1 MSDVAPVLGFMMTRD
16 ITIQIFKWIA
26 LLALLWLFLR
36 WFEWRSV
43 YIPFGRLDSSP
54 ADVGLKFE
62 AVTFSAADGVKL
74 SGWYVPQPGAKL
86 TVLFCHGN
94 AGNISHRLE
103 KLLILRDA
111 GVNVFI
117 FDYRGY
123 GRSEGWPSEQGTY
136 KDALAAYDWLRR
148 EKSVAPERLVLQG
161 ESLGCAV
168 AIELARQRPVGG
180 LVLESA
186 FASIPE
192 MARAVYPW
200 LPLHLICRIRYDSLS
215 KIGSVKAPL
224 LSLHSREDEIVPF
237 SQAERLFAAAPGPKK
252 LVELRGDH
260 NGGFATSERVY
271 RAALAEFFRS
281 LGG

>member
-1 MSDVAPVLGFMMTRD
+1 MLTRD
-16 ITIQIFKWIA
+16 ITIQVFKWIA
-26 LLALLWLFLR
+26 LLALLWVFLR

-43 YIPFGRLDSSP
+43 FIPYRRVENTP
-54 ADVGLKFE
+54 ADFYQRFE
-62 AVTFSAADGVKL
+62 DVTLTTTDGVKIN
-74 SGWYVPQPGAKL
+74 GWYVPQLNAKR

-94 AGNISHRLE
+94 AGNIGHRFE
-103 KLLILRDA
+103 KLLILRDL

-136 KDALAAYDWLRR
+136 KDAQAAYDWLRR
-148 EKSVAPERLVLQG
+148 EKLVPPEQIVVQG

-168 AIELARQRPVGG
+168 AVELARQRPVGG
-180 LVLESA
+180 LVLESG
-186 FASIPE
+186 FASVPE

-200 LPLHLICRIRYDSLS
+200 LPLHLICRIRYDTLS

-237 SQAERLFAAAPGPKK
+237 SQAERVFAAAPGPKK
-252 LVELRGDH
+252 LVEIRGDH
-260 NGGFATSERVY
+260 NNGFATSEKVY

>member
-1 MSDVAPVLGFMMTRD
+1 MLTRD
-16 ITIQIFKWIA
+16 LTIQVLKWIA

-43 YIPFGRLDSSP
+43 FIPFGRLESSP
-54 ADVGLKFE
+54 ADAGLKFE
-62 AVTFSAADGVKL
+62 SVALTAADGVKL
-74 SGWYVPQPGAKL
+74 DAWYVPKPGAKL
-86 TVLFCHGN
+86 TVIFCHGN

-103 KLLILRDA
+103 KLSILHDA

-123 GRSEGWPSEQGTY
+123 GCSEGWPSEQGTY
-136 KDALAAYDWLRR
+136 NDALAAYDWLRR
-148 EKSVAPERLVLQG
+148 EKSAAPGWVVVQG

-168 AIELARQRPVGG
+168 AVELARQRPIGG
-180 LVLESA
+180 LVLESG
-186 FASIPE
+186 FASVPE

-200 LPLHLICRIRYDSLS
+200 LPLHLICRIRYDTLS
-215 KIGSVKAPL
+215 KIGSVKVPL

-237 SQAERLFAAAPGPKK
+237 SQAERVFAAAPGPKK
-252 LVELRGDH
+252 LVEIRGDH
-260 NGGFATSERVY
+260 NNGFATSEKVY
-271 RAALAEFFRS
+271 RAALADFFRS

>member
-1 MSDVAPVLGFMMTRD
+1 MLGFMMTRD
-16 ITIQIFKWIA
+16 IAIQVFKWIA

-43 YIPFGRLDSSP
+43 FIPYRQVENTP
-54 ADVGLKFE
+54 ADFRLRFE
-62 AVTFSAADGVKL
+62 DVTLTTADGVKL
-74 SGWYVPQPGAKL
+74 NGWYVPQAKAKL

-94 AGNISHRLE
+94 AGNIGHRFE
-103 KLLILRDA
+103 KLLILRDLN
-111 GVNVFI
+111 VNIFM

-136 KDALAAYDWLRR
+136 NDALAAYDWLRR

-186 FASIPE
+186 FASVPE

-200 LPLHLICRIRYDSLS
+200 LPLHLICQIRYDSLS

-252 LVELRGDH
+252 LVEIRGDH
-260 NGGFATSERVY
+260 NGGFATSEKVY

>member
-1 MSDVAPVLGFMMTRD
+1 MMTRD
-16 ITIQIFKWIA
+16 IAIQVFKWIA

-43 YIPFGRLDSSP
+43 FIPYRQVENTP
-54 ADVGLKFE
+54 ADFRLRFE
-62 AVTFSAADGVKL
+62 DVTLTTADGVKL
-74 SGWYVPQPGAKL
+74 NGWYVPQAKAKL

-94 AGNISHRLE
+94 AGNIGHRFE
-103 KLLILRDA
+103 KLLILRDLN
-111 GVNVFI
+111 VNIFM

-136 KDALAAYDWLRR
+136 NDALAAYDWLRR

-186 FASIPE
+186 FASVPE

-200 LPLHLICRIRYDSLS
+200 LPLHLICQIRYDSLS

-252 LVELRGDH
+252 LVEIRGDH
-260 NGGFATSERVY
+260 NGGFATSEKVY

>member
-1 MSDVAPVLGFMMTRD
+1 MTRD
-16 ITIQIFKWIA
+16 IVIQIFKWLA

-36 WFEWRSV
+36 WFEWRNV
-43 YIPFGRLDSSP
+43 FIPFGRPDSSP

-62 AVTFSAADGVKL
+62 DVTLTTADSVKL
-74 SGWYVPQPGAKL
+74 NGWYVPKPNAKL

-94 AGNISHRLE
+94 AGNIGHRLE
-103 KLLILRDA
+103 KLAILNNAD
-111 GVNVFI
+111 VNVFI

-123 GRSEGWPSEQGTY
+123 GRSEGWPSERGTY
-136 KDALAAYDWLRR
+136 NDALAAYDWLRR
-148 EKSVAPERLVLQG
+148 EKSVAPERLVVQG

-200 LPLHLICRIRYDSLS
+200 LPLHLICQIRYDSLS
-215 KIGSVKAPL
+215 KIGSVKVPL

-260 NGGFATSERVY
+260 NGGFATSEAVY

>member
-1 MSDVAPVLGFMMTRD
+1 MLRFMLTRE
-16 ITIQIFKWIA
+16 ITFMVFRWLV

-43 YIPFGRLDSSP
+43 YIPYREVENTP
-54 ADVGLKFE
+54 ADFRVRFE
-62 AVTFSAADGVKL
+62 DVTLTTADGVKIN
-74 SGWYVPQPGAKL
+74 GWYVPQSGAKL

-94 AGNISHRLE
+94 GGNISHRIE
-103 KLLILRDA
+103 KLLILRDL
-111 GVNVFI
+111 GVNVFM

-123 GRSEGWPSEQGTY
+123 GRSEGRPSEQGTY
-136 KDALAAYDWLRR
+136 NDARAAYDWLCR
-148 EKSVAPERLVLQG
+148 EKSVAPDRLVVEG

-168 AIELARQRPVGG
+168 AVELARQRPVGG

-200 LPLHLICRIRYDSLS
+200 LPLHWLCRIRYDSIS
-215 KIGSVKAPL
+215 KIGSIKAPL

-237 SQAERLFAAAPGPKK
+237 RQAERLFAAAPGPKK
-252 LVELRGDH
+252 LVELQGDH
-260 NGGFATSERVY
+260 NGGFATSEKVY
-271 RAALAEFFRS
+271 RAALGEFFKS
-281 LGG
+281 LGR

>member
-1 MSDVAPVLGFMMTRD
+1 MLGFMMTRD
-16 ITIQIFKWIA
+16 IAIQVFKWLA

-43 YIPFGRLDSSP
+43 FIPYRQVENTP
-54 ADVGLKFE
+54 ADFRLRFE
-62 AVTFSAADGVKL
+62 DVTLTTADGVRIN
-74 SGWYVPQPGAKL
+74 GWYVPQADAKL

-94 AGNISHRLE
+94 AGNIGHRFE

-136 KDALAAYDWLRR
+136 NDALAAYDWLRR

-168 AIELARQRPVGG
+168 AIELARQHPVGG
-180 LVLESA
+180 LVLESG
-186 FASIPE
+186 FASVPE

-200 LPLHLICRIRYDSLS
+200 LPLHLICQIRYDSIS

-260 NGGFATSERVY
+260 NGGFAASERVY
-271 RAALAEFFRS
+271 RAALSEFFRS